1 MFITESSALFYCSF
15 SDLQAQ
21 NPVTR
26 SKKLLSSR
34 DILYDRGGGIIEDC
48 ANVNYMYHR
57 GVWGMEPPPKFKNH
71 NGLTVVLYIVS
82 FKLWEPLNI
91 IMALLLY
98 FS

>member
-1 MFITESSALFYCSF
+1 MFITETSVLFYCSF

-48 ANVNYMYHR
+48 VNENYHR

-71 NGLTVVLYIVS
+71 NGLTATLYIVYS
-82 FKLWEPLNI
+82 I
-91 IMALLLY
+91 V
-98 FS
+98 